1 MNILIVDD
9 ETNQLAGL
17 RVGLQSRNYKVLTA
31 SSGKEVLEFLNNYHD
46 KIELIITDYV
56 MPGMDGITLLKKIR
70 EGNKSL
76 PILMMTAYG
85 EKDLVVDALRNR
97 CDGFIEKPFSL
108 DQLIKEVERVRVD
121 TNQNTYS
128 HQLNE
133 LIPKLVHQINNSLAA
148 IDGHGQLGMRKLD
161 DPEAMKQHLEGISKA
176 SKQIQRISR
185 EMLNFWLMTENKK
198 EEIDIIR
205 MLNDCLTMFEVLMTQ
220 NGVSWKKCLTENHP
234 AVLGNKFGLNQV
246 FHNLISNAIDSMDGS
261 PAKRLKI
268 RVETDKASSS
278 LLVSVEDTGCGI
290 SEELSQKI
298 FTPCFTGKKKGTG
311 LGLLIV
317 KNIVE
322 QDMGEIAVHSEVGKG
337 TTFTVKLP
345 IARGEIE

>member
-31 SSGKEVLEFLNNYHD
+31 SSGKDVLEFLNNYHN

-70 EGNKSL
+70 EGYKSL
-76 PILMMTAYG
+76 PILLMTAYG

-108 DQLIKEVERVRVD
+108 DQLIKEVERVRID
-121 TNQNTYS
+121 TNQNTCS

-148 IDGHGQLGMRKLD
+148 INGHGQLGMRKLD

-185 EMLNFWLMTENKK
+185 EILNFRLMTENKK
-198 EEIDIIR
+198 R
-205 MLNDCLTMFEVLMTQ
+205 
-220 NGVSWKKCLTENHP
+220 
-234 AVLGNKFGLNQV
+234 
-246 FHNLISNAIDSMDGS
+246 
-261 PAKRLKI
+261 R
-268 RVETDKASSS
+268 
-278 LLVSVEDTGCGI
+278 
-290 SEELSQKI
+290 
-298 FTPCFTGKKKGTG
+298 
-311 LGLLIV
+311 
-317 KNIVE
+317 
-322 QDMGEIAVHSEVGKG
+322 
-337 TTFTVKLP
+337 
-345 IARGEIE
+345 

>member
-9 ETNQLAGL
+9 EINQLASL

-31 SSGKEVLEFLNNYHD
+31 SSGKEVLEFLKNYHN

-70 EGNKSL
+70 EGNKNL

-108 DQLIKEVERVRVD
+108 DQLIKEVERVRID
-121 TNQNTYS
+121 TSQNTHS
-128 HQLNE
+128 RELPE
-133 LIPKLVHQINNSLAA
+133 LIPKIVHQINNPLAA
-148 IDGHGQLGMRKLD
+148 INGHGQLGMLDLD
-161 DPEAMKQHLEGISKA
+161 DPEAMKQHLEGISEA
-176 SKQIQRISR
+176 SKQIERINR
-185 EMLNFWLMTENKK
+185 KLLNLGRRTEDKKEKIDINRILDACLNMFKGLMTLK
-198 EEIDIIR
+198 
-205 MLNDCLTMFEVLMTQ
+205 
-220 NGVSWKKCLTENHP
+220 GVSLEKCLTENHP
-234 AVLGNKFGLNQV
+234 DVLGNEFGLNQV
-246 FHNLISNAIDSMDGS
+246 FHNLILNAIDSMDSS
-261 PAKRLKI
+261 PEKRLKI
-268 RVETDKASSS
+268 RAETDNASSS
-278 LLVSVEDTGCGI
+278 VLVSVEDTGCGI

-298 FTPCFTGKKKGTG
+298 FTPYFTGKKKGTG

-322 QDMGEIAVHSEVGKG
+322 QHMGEISVHSEVGKG
-337 TTFTVKLP
+337 ATFMVKLP
-345 IARGEIE
+345 IVRGEIE